1 MKILFTTFN
10 KENQGSFLRAMAL
23 AKELAKRG
31 HAVSVLC
38 ASREN
43 QFEEKQIDSVKLLT
57 FPWGKRF
64 LHGYN
69 LCEVQARNA
78 WLGNQKFDVVHAFD
92 MRPTCAKPAFK
103 AKRNGAVMFTDW
115 ADWFGKGGSV
125 EERASFMA
133 RTFLRPVESYGERH
147 LRKKA
152 DGTTTICSHLYKMGK
167 NLGISEDRLLLLYN
181 GFDQK
186 ISPRTDKL
194 EARKALNL
202 DPDLRI
208 IGTLGAFFTKDF
220 ELLTEASHCC
230 QTLRSTKFIHIG
242 QGNPILDGSDIHLS
256 GRVTDQELSLYL
268 QACDLLL
275 LPMANI
281 PANHGRF
288 PLKFSEYISAG
299 RPVLATNVGDVPKF
313 IEEHA
318 CGYICNPNPKDLG
331 DALVEALANPETMLQ
346 YGKNAHNLSQNE
358 RFSWHKRSLDLEAFY
373 MRLLDKKN

>member
-31 HAVSVLC
+31 HALSVLC

-43 QFEEKQIDSVKLLT
+43 QFEEKQIDSVKLIA

-64 LHGYN
+64 LHGYIP
-69 LCEVQARNA
+69 CEVKARNA
-78 WLGNQKFDVVHAFD
+78 WLGNQKFDIVHAFD

-103 AKRNGAVMFTDW
+103 AKRNGAIMLTDW

-125 EERASFMA
+125 EERKSFIT
-133 RTFLRPVESYGERH
+133 RTILRPIENYGERH

-152 DGTTTICSHLYKMGK
+152 DGTSTICSQLYKMAK
-167 NLGISEDRLLLLYN
+167 NLGIPEDRLLLLYN

-186 ISPRTDKL
+186 FSPRADKL

-202 DPDLRI
+202 DPDLRV
-208 IGTLGAFFTKDF
+208 IGTLGAFFAKDF
-220 ELLTEASHCC
+220 ELLNEASQCC

-242 QGNPILDGSDIHLS
+242 QGNPILAGGNIHLT
-256 GRVTDQELSLYL
+256 GHVTDEALSLYL

-275 LPMANI
+275 LPMADI

-299 RPVLATNVGDVPKF
+299 RPVLATSVGDVPKF